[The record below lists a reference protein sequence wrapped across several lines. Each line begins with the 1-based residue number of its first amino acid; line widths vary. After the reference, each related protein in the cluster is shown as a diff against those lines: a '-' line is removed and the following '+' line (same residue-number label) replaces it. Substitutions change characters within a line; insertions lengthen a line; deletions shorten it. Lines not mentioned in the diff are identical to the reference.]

1 MPIPVERL
9 VLFDAV
15 ALLNLFVWFARFGY
29 TLDVRAAIT
38 CNSVVKKLQVLGG
51 IGAAPKHLAVETS
64 RARPRLASRF
74 LESGDHITKLI
85 CPTEETFDKGQD
97 QKTAAVREFLTGPFD
112 CFQLRN

>member
-1 MPIPVERL
+1 M
-9 VLFDAV
+9 
-15 ALLNLFVWFARFGY
+15 LNSFGRFARLGY
-29 TLDVRAAIT
+29 TLDVPATIT
-38 CNSVVKKLQVLGG
+38 CNSVVNTLQVGGG
-51 IGAAPKHLAVETS
+51 IGVIPKQLAVETS